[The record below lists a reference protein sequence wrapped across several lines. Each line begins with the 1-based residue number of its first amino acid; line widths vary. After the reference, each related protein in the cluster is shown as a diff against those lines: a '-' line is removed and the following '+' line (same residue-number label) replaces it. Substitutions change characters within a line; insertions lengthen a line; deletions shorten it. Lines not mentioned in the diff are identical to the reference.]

1 MEYDEQGNDST
12 SNSRTNARFFL
23 KIIIHG
29 KHMPFVYFII
39 SSLTVHFH
47 FVLIQKLV
55 NGGRIRSWMC
65 VNFARNVQDSVATG
79 FCRELARMCQ
89 ASGMASIPEM
99 LQAMLAH
106 CTCYFSLVLVGYNS
120 NSLTINYRN
129 LLWSLFFQL
138 YMCVLIKW
146 SEL

>member
-12 SNSRTNARFFL
+12 SNSRTNARFFF

-99 LQAMLAH
+99 LQAMLTN
-106 CTCYFSLVLVGYNS
+106 CTCYIFPCTCWL
-120 NSLTINYRN
+120 
-129 LLWSLFFQL
+129 Q
-138 YMCVLIKW
+138 
-146 SEL
+146 